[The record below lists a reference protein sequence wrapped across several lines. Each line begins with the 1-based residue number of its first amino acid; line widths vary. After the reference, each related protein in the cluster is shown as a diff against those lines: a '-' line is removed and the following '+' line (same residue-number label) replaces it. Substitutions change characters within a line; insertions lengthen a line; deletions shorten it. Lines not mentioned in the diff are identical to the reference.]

1 MAKVEIIGPKNDFF
15 EVVSMLHEQG
25 KLHIEDLSRKIQAGE
40 VPLDRMELFEE
51 QQVDQERMEELLI
64 RVRSIVKA
72 LHRDD
77 LPANPAKRRT
87 EYDRLFQMDT
97 AQLQDEVSHVVEEVE
112 DRTAALAAERT
123 NLESEAA
130 LLVRYE
136 PILQK
141 IQPLAKQIV
150 TTGAYESVA
159 LLVERRYK
167 QGLELLKEELDKIT
181 RKQCEIVSTDVDDDT
196 TAVIVVFSKTYS
208 DPVHKFLA
216 MENVNQIRMPSSFE
230 DMPFDVAYETLKER
244 QKHLPAELERVTI
257 ELEEMS
263 KAWLLR
269 LITVRDV
276 LIDKIEEMSAIPK
289 FGRTEYAFV
298 INGWLPVADV
308 DELRKSLI
316 SKWGDDIIVTQTEIQ
331 DSEYSDTPVAV
342 KNPKVIAPFSKLMN
356 VRGVP
361 KYGTVDPTFMLF
373 IFFPIIYGMIVGDA
387 GYGAV
392 MLAVV
397 IWLRRK
403 FKENEMVQVATSILG
418 PATTMVIVFG
428 LAYGEVFG
436 DVPYRFDWVYSVT
449 GSSLPWLADGTYA
462 WFGFLPVFH
471 RVKEIMPFLIIAIA
485 AGVLHVSIG
494 LVVGVINAVKTKSRK
509 HLQEKG
515 GILVLLVALLA
526 IVALFTQGAA
536 DMLGETG
543 QAYAQGGVALIAAA
557 GFIFA
562 LKGGGIMGAVE
573 TLETFIHIAS
583 YIRIMAVG
591 LAGALFAD
599 AINAIMVILSP
610 EGGISIVA
618 ILMGVVLHSLH
629 VLMAAFSPMIHALR
643 LNLLEFFG
651 KFYETGSQ
659 PYSPFTKTGGEESA

>member
-77 LPANPAKRRT
+77 LPVNPAKRRT

-97 AQLQDEVSHVVEEVE
+97 AQLQDEVSRVVEEVE

-276 LIDKIEEMSAIPK
+276 LIDKIEEISAIPK

-298 INGWLPVADV
+298 INGWIPVDDV

-342 KNPKVIAPFSKLMN
+342 KNPKVIAPFSKLMS

-392 MLAVV
+392 MLTVV

-449 GSSLPWLADGTYA
+449 GSSFPWLADGTYA

-494 LVVGVINAVKTKSRK
+494 LFVGVINAVRTKSKK

-526 IVALFTQGAA
+526 IVGLLTQGAA
-536 DMLGETG
+536 DILGETG

>member
-1 MAKVEIIGPKNDFF
+1 
-15 EVVSMLHEQG
+15 
-25 KLHIEDLSRKIQAGE
+25 
-40 VPLDRMELFEE
+40 
-51 QQVDQERMEELLI
+51 
-64 RVRSIVKA
+64 
-72 LHRDD
+72 
-77 LPANPAKRRT
+77 
-87 EYDRLFQMDT
+87 
-97 AQLQDEVSHVVEEVE
+97 
-112 DRTAALAAERT
+112 
-123 NLESEAA
+123 
-130 LLVRYE
+130 
-136 PILQK
+136 
-141 IQPLAKQIV
+141 
-150 TTGAYESVA
+150 
-159 LLVERRYK
+159 
-167 QGLELLKEELDKIT
+167 
-181 RKQCEIVSTDVDDDT
+181 
-196 TAVIVVFSKTYS
+196 
-208 DPVHKFLA
+208 